1 MRDQIRHPSMTNML
15 NGLTTRHTLYSQYV
29 ESGNHQHYLHEGR
42 KSATPY
48 DQYAERANNLNF
60 IFMRD
65 QHSPP
70 PQNIS
75 EQYVG
80 WGNNINFIFM
90 SHEGSKL
97 ATPSEQYVDCGT
109 STLGKRPGCSEH
121 VSISIF
127 FRRCS
132 PGAYGALFSSSPSK
146 IDMTAASAAFRGA
159 PRKLAETEEEK
170 KQLESI
176 DKLCEFKEGPLLTIA
191 VHGRPEGGRFN
202 FLIELA

>member
-1 MRDQIRHPSMTNML
+1 MTNVP
-15 NGLTTRHTLYSQYV
+15 N
-29 ESGNHQHYLHEGR
+29 
-42 KSATPY
+42 AT
-48 DQYAERANNLNF
+48 
-60 IFMRD
+60 
-65 QHSPP
+65 S
-70 PQNIS
+70 S

-80 WGNNINFIFM
+80 WGNNINVIFM

-109 STLGKRPGCSEH
+109 STPGKRPGCSEH
-121 VSISIF
+121 VSTF
-127 FRRCS
+127 FFS
-132 PGAYGALFSSSPSK
+132 ADVALVHSALFSSSPSK
-146 IDMTAASAAFRGA
+146 INMTAASAAFRGA

-191 VHGRPEGGRFN
+191 VHGHPTEGGRFN